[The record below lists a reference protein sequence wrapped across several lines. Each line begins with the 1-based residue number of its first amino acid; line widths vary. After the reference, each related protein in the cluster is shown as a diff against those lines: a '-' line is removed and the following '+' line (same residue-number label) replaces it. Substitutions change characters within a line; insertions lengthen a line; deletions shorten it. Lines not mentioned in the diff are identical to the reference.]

1 MSLSDK
7 LREFSLFH
15 RTSYLVHGDWL
26 ELIGE
31 AERLEAQNARLRELV
46 REAYEEGFDDGGT
59 DAVSLPYQSTGMDQ
73 SWETSAAKAAL
84 DAMDKEGA
92 DEA

>member
-1 MSLSDK
+1 MSLTDK
-7 LREFSLFH
+7 LRDFSLFH

-46 REAYEEGFDDGGT
+46 RAAYTESWGELSPNEYREE
-59 DAVSLPYQSTGMDQ
+59 Y
-73 SWETSAAKAAL
+73 WEKSAAKAAL
-84 DAMDKEGA
+84 DALDKEA
-92 DEA
+92 A